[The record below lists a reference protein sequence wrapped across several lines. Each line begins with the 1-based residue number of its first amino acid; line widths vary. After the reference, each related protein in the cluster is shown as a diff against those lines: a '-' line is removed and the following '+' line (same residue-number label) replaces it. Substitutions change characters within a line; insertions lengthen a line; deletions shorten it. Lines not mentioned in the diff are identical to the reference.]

1 MLELL
6 GTHKN
11 LILQTSLSLFLTLI
25 LSFLKIPII
34 FLNGLYT
41 YIQPENLGGKNSG
54 GNGGV
59 RAAIRRPSSVD
70 DSKPNVEIRRRNRS
84 KDNKSEFDEG
94 NAQIFRIKLD
104 EDHLRSRMYFD
115 EYNSLFVFSFLA
127 VSCFLLHKYL
137 TSIVVEDDGDGRY
150 GFVIGK
156 GLIFPLVLG
165 SVALCK
171 VFVALCKIS
180 IERSASKRS
189 EKKLSLIFGG
199 LGFVFGIIIV
209 ACVFPKGFD
218 FDLGSVDAFV
228 CLVLSFTMAC
238 VAGFLYMPAGRSAR
252 SFWVGTDQ
260 IRSNLSII
268 SCGWFGR
275 MILYANYV
283 VSVFTSLLWIHPLA
297 EILVRKSHSGVGGSN
312 YIGLVGNV
320 GMLSGDFEKFRV
332 LCLLISGLL
341 QAMAVRPNLQMFL
354 NEAVLSWYQRLHGSK
369 TPDLEFSRAK
379 MFLHNHYLCL
389 VALQF
394 LAPSVLVIL
403 FLGLSQI
410 DFSSSAVARLV
421 CGSLPCSDFIGK
433 VGLLMSWWVLFVWS
447 SFASASLVF
456 YRRGVLYVS

>member
-6 GTHKN
+6 GTYRN
-11 LILQTSLSLFLTLI
+11 LTLQTLLSLFLPLI
-25 LSFLKIPII
+25 LSFLRIPIF
-34 FLNGLYT
+34 FLHGICT
-41 YIQPENLGGKNSG
+41 YIQPENLGQNNAGS
-54 GNGGV
+54 GGV

-70 DSKPNVEIRRRNRS
+70 DPKPNVEVRRRNRS
-84 KDNKSEFDEG
+84 KDKSEFDES

-104 EDHLRSRMYFD
+104 EDHLRSRMYFT
-115 EYNSLFVFSFLA
+115 EYDTLFVVSLLA
-127 VSCFLLHKYL
+127 SSCFLLHNYL
-137 TSIVVEDDGDGRY
+137 GVEDDSHG
-150 GFVIGK
+150 
-156 GLIFPLVLG
+156 VLG
-165 SVALCK
+165 NGLVFPIVLGFVALCK
-171 VFVALCKIS
+171 VLVALGKIS
-180 IERSASKRS
+180 IERSASKNS

-199 LGFVFGIIIV
+199 LGFVLGSIIS
-209 ACVFPKGFD
+209 AGVFPRGFD
-218 FDLGSVDAFV
+218 FQLGNVDAFC
-228 CLVLSFTMAC
+228 CLLISSSMAC
-238 VAGFLYMPAGRSAR
+238 IAGFLYMPAGRSAR

-275 MILYANYV
+275 MILYANYI

-297 EILVRKSHSGVGGSN
+297 EILVKGSHNATTCSTSS
-312 YIGLVGNV
+312 GLVGNV
-320 GMLSGDFEKFRV
+320 GLSSADFAKFRL
-332 LCLLISGLL
+332 LCLLASGLL

-394 LAPSVLVIL
+394 LAPSVLVIV

-410 DFSSSAVARLV
+410 DLSSLAASHLV
-421 CGSLPCSDFIGK
+421 CGSLPCGDFVRQ

-447 SFASASLVF
+447 GFASASLVF